1 VSIVDDRG
9 RVFGRWNI
17 VDTVVVCAAV
27 GVIVMGY
34 GAFLLFRTPAPTLV
48 SVTPAQIV
56 SQESRTL
63 YISGEKLRPY
73 LNVRVGMAIA
83 PLLLEGPS
91 TAQVTLPGLSEGAY
105 DIVLLDES
113 QELARLVGALIVE
126 PLQTRYASVQVKFVM
141 SPDVAALVNPGD
153 VDSGLSMVDAGTPPG
168 GEIPQGTIVSI
179 DTDRE
184 NVVGAG
190 GLGIAE
196 TVVVFD
202 ATVRVPVVMAPDG
215 WRYSGRPVMVGASFR
230 FEGRSY
236 AIDGRVRAVR
246 IEEATNTAQ

>member
-1 VSIVDDRG
+1 
-9 RVFGRWNI
+9 
-17 VDTVVVCAAV
+17 
-27 GVIVMGY
+27 
-34 GAFLLFRTPAPTLV
+34 
-48 SVTPAQIV
+48 
-56 SQESRTL
+56 
-63 YISGEKLRPY
+63 
-73 LNVRVGMAIA
+73 
-83 PLLLEGPS
+83 
-91 TAQVTLPGLSEGAY
+91 
-105 DIVLLDES
+105 LLDES